1 MPLPT
6 KIIVGMRSAC
16 NLLWSFFPYTGKTFI
31 LTSIFWGVH
40 RTFIKA
46 NWRTRARVSSIFSV
60 GSTAFWYGRF
70 VLQHLI
76 LYSIHIKPKLLSCHI
91 TLQVPFHLAT
101 RLWDTYLAEGDY
113 LPDFLLYIAASFLLT
128 VSYGTLTHNWFLQI
142 LFESVSTSTVLRLR
156 NVPKKILLVK
166 YIFYLVTLNLKEV
179 HMF

>member
-1 MPLPT
+1 VYAEPLS
-6 KIIVGMRSAC
+6 KQIEEQELEFLQFSFRC
-16 NLLWSFFPYTGKTFI
+16 FNCLLIREVCLAT
-31 LTSIFWGVH
+31 LD
-40 RTFIKA
+40 
-46 NWRTRARVSSIFSV
+46 
-60 GSTAFWYGRF
+60 F
-70 VLQHLI
+70 VLH
-76 LYSIHIKPKLLSCHI
+76 IHIKPKLLSCHL

>member
-1 MPLPT
+1 MVLFPIYWKNIYFDLHFWEC
-6 KIIVGMRSAC
+6 MQ
-16 NLLWSFFPYTGKTFI
+16 NLYQSKLKNKNWSFFNFP
-31 LTSIFWGVH
+31 
-40 RTFIKA
+40 
-46 NWRTRARVSSIFSV
+46 SV
-60 GSTAFWYGRF
+60 ASTAFWYGRF

-91 TLQVPFHLAT
+91 TLQVPFHLAM
-101 RLWDTYLAEGDY
+101 RPWDTYLAEGDY